1 MELKG
6 TRHLVLA
13 WVPIIIVATL
23 LGGLAGMAVNVTLVL
38 AGLHVAYIDVFVGS
52 FTGALGL
59 IYVLQKHHIPVKGLP
74 D

>member
-13 WVPIIIVATL
+13 WVPIIIAATFI
-23 LGGLAGMAVNVTLVL
+23 GGLAGIAVNAILAL
-38 AGLHVAYIDVFVGS
+38 AGLPVGYIDVFVGS

-59 IYVLQKHHIPVKGLP
+59 IYVLKKHHIPVKGLP